1 MSDFKMPDISNLM
14 QAAQKIQGDV
24 ARMQE
29 ELARTEV
36 EASSG
41 GGMVTARV
49 NGHYDLVSIKIEP
62 QAVDPGDVGMLEDLV
77 VAAVNQAV
85 AKMRT
90 LAQEEMSKLTGGL
103 NIPGLGGAGGLGGL
117 GGPGTP

>member
-1 MSDFKMPDISNLM
+1 MSDFKLPDLEGLM

-29 ELARTEV
+29 ELASKTC

-41 GGMVTARV
+41 GGMVSATV
-49 NGHYDLVSIKIEP
+49 NGHYDLVALVIDK
-62 QAVDPGDVGMLEDLV
+62 QVVDPADVSMLQDLV

-85 AKMRT
+85 AKMRS
-90 LAQEEMSKLTGGL
+90 LAQAEMAKVTGGL
-103 NIPGLGGAGGLGGL
+103 NIPGLGG
-117 GGPGTP
+117 P

>member
-1 MSDFKMPDISNLM
+1 MSDFKMPDINGLM

-29 ELARTEV
+29 ELARTTC

-41 GGMVTARV
+41 GGMVTATV
-49 NGHYDLVSIKIEP
+49 NGTYDLVSIKIDK

-77 VAAVNQAV
+77 VAAVNQAI
-85 AKMRT
+85 AKMRGI
-90 LAQEEMSKLTGGL
+90 AQEEMAKITGGL
-103 NIPGLGGAGGLGGL
+103 NIPGIGGWAGC
-117 GGPGTP
+117 PE